1 MSDRVA
7 TAPTSSW
14 LDPEEHRPPRGTRM
28 LLLTRWGVAVIGE
41 WIDDGYAAWAPL
53 PKVPRAIK
61 ARMR

>member
-1 MSDRVA
+1 MTDRVA
-7 TAPTSSW
+7 TAPASTW
-14 LDPEEHRPPRGTRM
+14 LDPLEHVPPRGTRM

-41 WIDDGYAAWAPL
+41 WVDDGYAAWAPL